1 MKRFKL
7 ITFILQTIGG
17 SCIGMSSVMLLAA
30 MLPPDLFVVPLN
42 INVPVYLFVLL
53 FGIFTIGFQW
63 VMQYLHFLH
72 VDMDYWV
79 QDEKFL
85 KSDIEDET
93 KEEM

>member
-1 MKRFKL
+1 MKKFKL
-7 ITFILQTIGG
+7 IIFILQTLGG
-17 SCIGMSSVMLLAA
+17 SCIGMSSVMLLTA
-30 MLPPDLFVVPLN
+30 MLPPDLFAVPLN
-42 INVPVYLFVLL
+42 IDVSVWLFMLL
-53 FGIFTIGFQW
+53 FGIVLIGFQW